1 MITHMV
7 ISPNIVR
14 IHLKAKITVIA
25 QNIYLSLSDFL
36 PLVWSSL
43 GPTMLLQ
50 MPLFCSF

>member
-50 MPLFCSF
+50 MALFCSF